1 MELVG
6 TCFYNRPFLGPS
18 LLHAKNIVLNIYT
31 YINVLNT
38 LNDYEVGT
46 IIFFLGRY
54 YYYPH
59 FIDEELKHR
68 EEQ

>member
-6 TCFYNRPFLGPS
+6 MCFYNRPFLGPS
-18 LLHAKNIVLNIYT
+18 LLHAKNIVLSIYT

-46 IIFFLGRY
+46 IIYFF
-54 YYYPH
+54 
-59 FIDEELKHR
+59 
-68 EEQ
+68 